1 MATVD
6 LNAQVIKGLLDALV
20 LGVLARKENYGF
32 GIVREVNAWVG
43 RKREFLHAATLYL
56 LLHRLES
63 KGLLKSYWRPGARG
77 TDRKYYRIT
86 KAGRDYLR
94 KRIEDWREVARI
106 LDEIILE
113 D

>member
-1 MATVD
+1 MASVD

-20 LGVLARKENYGF
+20 LGVLARKEDYGF
-32 GIVREVNAWVG
+32 GIVREVNFHLG
-43 RKREFLHAATLYL
+43 RDRELLHAATLYP

-86 KAGRDYLR
+86 KAGRDYL
-94 KRIEDWREVARI
+94 KGRIEDWRELARI
-106 LDEIILE
+106 LKEVVLE